1 MSTNKKRKVSG
12 EKPQRF
18 PGEVD
23 DVHPLPF
30 ITMPPQPKE
39 KKPGQLSEKQLKQY
53 FDEVSTPSS
62 NLTFIYKYIYSNLY
76 FSFLILIL

>member
-39 KKPGQLSEKQLKQY
+39 KKPGQLSEKTTEAIFRRSKYTEFQ
-53 FDEVSTPSS
+53 FH
-62 NLTFIYKYIYSNLY
+62 IYLQVYIQ
-76 FSFLILIL
+76 

>member
-30 ITMPPQPKE
+30 ITTPPQPKE

-53 FDEVSTPSS
+53 FDEVSTPSYFK
-62 NLTFIYKYIYSNLY
+62 LHKQFLHCIPVKILY
-76 FSFLILIL
+76 PF

>member
-1 MSTNKKRKVSG
+1 MSTNKRKVSG

-23 DVHPLPF
+23 EVNPLPF

-53 FDEVSTPSS
+53 FDEVSTLSS
-62 NLTFIYKYIYSNLY
+62 NFTFIYKFIYSYQY